1 MENKQKIAIIV
12 AGGNGAG
19 KSTFIN
25 NQLLEMYKGVNA
37 TYINADDWQKQQ
49 FGQFDNKTTSQ
60 AKEAQEWADNERKSH
75 LAQGRS
81 FITETVL
88 SHPSKI
94 DLIKEAKANGYEVD
108 LYHIS
113 LDNADLALER
123 ISNRVLLGGHD
134 VDTDK
139 VKARYERVKDIV
151 AEAIKYADKTMVY
164 DNSVMYRPHQ
174 KILSIEKGSITSINH
189 QLPDWVN
196 QTYKVPLADY
206 YEKLKA
212 TFSDKQS
219 RAFND
224 LQNVIKELYKNNPP
238 KLEEKLNALSAKIP
252 DIANG
257 KYQLP
262 EPPTVEKK
270 PADKGR

>member
-1 MENKQKIAIIV
+1 M
-12 AGGNGAG
+12 
-19 KSTFIN
+19 
-25 NQLLEMYKGVNA
+25 
-37 TYINADDWQKQQ
+37 
-49 FGQFDNKTTSQ
+49 
-60 AKEAQEWADNERKSH
+60 NE
-75 LAQGRS
+75 
-81 FITETVL
+81 
-88 SHPSKI
+88 
-94 DLIKEAKANGYEVD
+94 
-108 LYHIS
+108 
-113 LDNADLALER
+113 
-123 ISNRVLLGGHD
+123 
-134 VDTDK
+134 
-139 VKARYERVKDIV
+139 
-151 AEAIKYADKTMVY
+151 
-164 DNSVMYRPHQ
+164 
-174 KILSIEKGSITSINH
+174 
-189 QLPDWVN
+189 
-196 QTYKVPLADY
+196 TYKVPLADY